1 MLSLNTYLIAVIIGT
16 GLVSWLCRVLPFV
29 LLKRFGMPRFLT
41 NFLAFVPVAI
51 MAAFVASNLFVRH
64 AGSLPTLNVPNFLA
78 AIPCVITAVL
88 TRSLLAIAAVG
99 VVTMALIRFLM

>member
-1 MLSLNTYLIAVIIGT
+1 MFSLNLYLLAVIVGT
-16 GLVSWLCRVLPFV
+16 GLVSWLCRVIPFV
-29 LLKRFGMPRFLT
+29 VLKRFGMPRILSDFLT
-41 NFLAFVPVAI
+41 FVPVAI
-51 MAAFVASNLFVRH
+51 MAAFVASNMFVQH
-64 AGSLPTLNVPNFLA
+64 MGSLPTLNVPNTLA